1 MLQHEA
7 YICID
12 GISVSFLGHLSLKV
26 AEGVFL
32 LRRGRGPRLAFE
44 IPQTAFQI
52 GMDSS

>member
-32 LRRGRGPRLAFE
+32 LRRGPRLAFE